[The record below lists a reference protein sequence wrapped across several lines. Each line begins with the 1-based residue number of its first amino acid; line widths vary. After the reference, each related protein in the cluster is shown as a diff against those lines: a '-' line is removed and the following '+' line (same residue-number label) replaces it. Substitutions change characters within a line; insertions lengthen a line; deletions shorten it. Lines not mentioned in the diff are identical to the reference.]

1 LSASTFP
8 LSHFRAVLPRR
19 RWTGDYLFLLGNLIA
34 KDFKLRYRN
43 MSLGVF
49 WSLLNPL
56 VMMGVLWF
64 VFTKIFPNNQI
75 ADFPVFVMCGLVPYN
90 FFTLGWLNG
99 TMSLVES
106 AGLIK
111 RLMVPREI
119 IPIASVVGNLL
130 HISAQISL
138 LLALTL
144 IAGKGIHLVWFWLAF
159 IWFFE
164 ALFVCGLALLFAALN
179 VYIRDIRYVVESAN
193 VVLFWLV
200 PIFYPFSIIS
210 PQYREIYQL
219 NPVAAMVLASR
230 YILLE
235 AAAPPSTLLVKL
247 AISSTAVLI
256 VGLLC
261 FRKLQTGFY
270 NYL

>member
-1 LSASTFP
+1 LSASALP
-8 LSHFRAVLPRR
+8 LSNFRTAPPRR
-19 RWTGDYLFLLGNLIA
+19 RWGGDYLFLLGNLIA

-56 VMMGVLWF
+56 LMMGVLWF

-75 ADFPVFVMCGLVPYN
+75 ANFPVFVMCGLVPYN

-99 TMSLVES
+99 TTSLVES

-119 IPIASVVGNLL
+119 IPIASVLGNLV
-130 HISAQISL
+130 HISAQITL
-138 LLALTL
+138 LLGMTL
-144 IAGKGIHLVWFWLAF
+144 IAGKGIHLVWLWLAF

-164 ALFVCGLALLFAALN
+164 AVFVAGLALLFAGLN

-200 PIFYPFSIIS
+200 PIFYPFAIIA
-210 PQYREIYQL
+210 PRYREIYQL

-230 YILLE
+230 SILLE
-235 AAAPPSTLLVKL
+235 GEAPPTTLLFKL

-256 VGLLC
+256 VGWFS